1 MDKMYV
7 YVFRTVSEDPE
18 GRSQITEQHGLYRG
32 EGPAV
37 THARKWIE
45 LTLADWDDPDASVKE
60 WTNPEG
66 TKFILTMYGYD
77 GEWMHKAIVEKV
89 EVL

>member
-1 MDKMYV
+1 MAQ
-7 YVFRTVSEDPE
+7 TV
-18 GRSQITEQHGLYRG
+18 
-32 EGPAV
+32 
-37 THARKWIE
+37 
-45 LTLADWDDPDASVKE
+45 ADWDDPDAYVKE

-77 GEWMHKAIVEKV
+77 NEWMHKAIVEQV

>member
-1 MDKMYV
+1 MDKLYV
-7 YVFRTVSEDPE
+7 YVFRTISDDPDGSSWIE
-18 GRSQITEQHGLYRG
+18 EWRGLYRS

-37 THARKWIE
+37 AAARAWME

-60 WTNPEG
+60 VTADD
-66 TKFILTMYGYD
+66 KFILSMLDYQGD
-77 GEWMHKAIVEKV
+77 WKHKAIVERT